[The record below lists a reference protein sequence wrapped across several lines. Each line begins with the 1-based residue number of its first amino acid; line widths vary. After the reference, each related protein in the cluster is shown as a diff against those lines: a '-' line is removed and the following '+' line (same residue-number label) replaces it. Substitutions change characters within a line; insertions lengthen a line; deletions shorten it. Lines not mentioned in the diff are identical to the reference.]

1 MAKNRFIY
9 AAVSATDAN
18 AIPVDNILG
27 MEAGSADA
35 ESLVIYHQGFDDQDN
50 NGQIDLEITAGS
62 VKDVCRAIVEAIN
75 FTTDPF
81 VVLGDDVNSVYLHPA
96 IEDVTSTTN

>member
-50 NGQIDLEITAGS
+50 NGQIDLEITHAEQLLRLS
-62 VKDVCRAIVEAIN
+62 TSLLIRLL
-75 FTTDPF
+75 F
-81 VVLGDDVNSVYLHPA
+81 L
-96 IEDVTSTTN
+96 VTM

>member
-9 AAVSATDAN
+9 AAASATDAN

-27 MEAGSADA
+27 MESADA
-35 ESLVIYHQGFDDQDN
+35 ESLVIYHQGFDEQDN
-50 NGQIDLEITAGS
+50 NGKIDLEITAGS

-96 IEDVTSTTN
+96 IEDVTSTTD